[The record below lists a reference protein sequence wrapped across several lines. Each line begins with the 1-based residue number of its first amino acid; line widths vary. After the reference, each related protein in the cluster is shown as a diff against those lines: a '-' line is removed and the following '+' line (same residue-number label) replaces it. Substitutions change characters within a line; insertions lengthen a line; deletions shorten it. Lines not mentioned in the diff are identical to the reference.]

1 MKKENR
7 SEVRQMSDF
16 ARKGLRALLYAA
28 LAALG
33 LWLTLRFLLP
43 WLAPFLLGFALAAL
57 LERPVRFLLR
67 HGWRRTPASALL
79 TLLLLGLILW
89 ALTTLGGY
97 CLTAASRLARE
108 LPGLMSALAGA
119 AGRWEETLLGLAAS
133 APEELRDYLNAAL
146 NGLGEALT
154 GLPLQ
159 LSQWLLA
166 RITKL
171 AQSGPDALLFTVTAG
186 LCTYFL
192 SASYPRSTAF
202 LQAQLPEA
210 LRRRLGSLL
219 ADLKG
224 SFGGLLRTQLMLM
237 ALTFLELLLAFRLMG
252 VRAFSGLAF
261 LTALV
266 DALPVFG
273 VGTVLLPWAA
283 GSLLLGSTARAL
295 GLALTWAAVNL
306 IRNAVQ
312 AKLLG
317 DQIGLNPV
325 ASLLAVYVGW
335 RVCGVGGML
344 LFPVLLATLQQLND
358 RGVVQLWK

>member
-1 MKKENR
+1 
-7 SEVRQMSDF
+7 MSDLM
-16 ARKGLRALLYAA
+16 RKGLRLLLYAVF
-28 LAALG
+28 AAAG
-33 LWLTLRFLLP
+33 LFVTLRFLLP

-57 LERPVRFLLR
+57 LEPMVRVLLR
-67 HGWRRTPASALL
+67 HGWRRAPASALL
-79 TLLLLGLILW
+79 TLLLLGLLLW
-89 ALTTLGGY
+89 AITALG
-97 CLTAASRLARE
+97 SRFFTECARLGRE
-108 LPGLMSALAGA
+108 LPGMVSSLAGA
-119 AGRWEETLLGLAAS
+119 AGRFEDRLLSLAAS
-133 APEELRDYLNAAL
+133 APEELRDYLDAAL
-146 NGLGEALT
+146 GSLGDALT
-154 GLPLQ
+154 GLPLK

-166 RITKL
+166 RLTKL
-171 AQSGPDALLFTVTAG
+171 AQSGPDVLLFTVTAG
-186 LCTYFL
+186 LSAYFL

-210 LRRRLGSLL
+210 LRRRLGSLGR
-219 ADLKG
+219 DLRG

-237 ALTFLELLLAFRLMG
+237 GLTFFELLLSFWLLRVPG
-252 VRAFSGLAF
+252 VWGLAA

-283 GSLLLGSTARAL
+283 GSLLLGNTARAL

-306 IRNAVQ
+306 IRNAAQ

-358 RGVVQLWK
+358 RGVVKLWK